1 MGCAPK
7 REKDSQQSSAPS
19 SHEAERCGAA
29 RCDSGVS
36 ERCTRGWRAS
46 GPCRSRL
53 PHAPPE
59 QTARYIQR
67 LELEEQFKMLF
78 WIMCEQ
84 A

>member
-1 MGCAPK
+1 MGWAPK
-7 REKDSQQSSAPS
+7 RDSQQSSAPS
-19 SHEAERCGAA
+19 SHEGERYGAA

-59 QTARYIQR
+59 QTACIHSEIRTVRTI
-67 LELEEQFKMLF
+67 
-78 WIMCEQ
+78 
-84 A
+84 